1 MQVFVI
7 TLLLESQMQVPNE
20 FGLYIRSVCLKY
32 KGCTG
37 CPLTGGVV
45 TYFGDSVVVC
55 ETGRSK
61 REQRT
66 GNDGDNANQTADAE
80 GQE

>member
-1 MQVFVI
+1 
-7 TLLLESQMQVPNE
+7 MQVPNE

-45 TYFGDSVVVC
+45 TYFGDSEVVC
-55 ETGRSK
+55 ENGRSK

-66 GNDGDNANQTADAE
+66 RENGDGSSQTGDAE
-80 GQE
+80 STE

>member
-1 MQVFVI
+1 MQVFAI
-7 TLLLESQMQVPNE
+7 TLLLELQMQVPNE

-32 KGCTG
+32 KGCTD

-45 TYFGDSVVVC
+45 TYFGDSTIIC
-55 ETGRSK
+55 ETGRNK

>member
-1 MQVFVI
+1 
-7 TLLLESQMQVPNE
+7 MQVPNE

-45 TYFGDSVVVC
+45 TYFGDSEVVC
-55 ETGRSK
+55 ESGRGK

-66 GNDGDNANQTADAE
+66 RENGDGSSQTGDAE
-80 GQE
+80 SKE

>member
-1 MQVFVI
+1 MR
-7 TLLLESQMQVPNE
+7 VPNE
-20 FGLYIRSVCLKY
+20 FGLYIRALCLKY

-45 TYFGDSVVVC
+45 TYFGDSEVVC
-55 ETGRSK
+55 ESGRNK

-66 GNDGDNANQTADAE
+66 RENGDGSSQTGDAE
-80 GQE
+80 STE